1 MRGTLVT
8 LVMCEQSAARH
19 TPSARAGPTTSR
31 RSTPLIQGTIPKPDV
46 LTSEPIVL
54 EPRKGTLTLKAYA
67 PSILLA
73 EATFDGISL
82 FDEDV
87 AELRD
92 RALTLSRQRLTE
104 EGGLDV
110 ERWSEEYAVY
120 VVSEYD
126 GPPEELVDRDRMA
139 ALLKSERLPLDP
151 AEVDYTLSVRFK
163 YARHDLVVVDWD
175 GALVFDPE
183 GDVAW
188 AMELLELGNLQL
200 LRYRLL
206 DRELDGRLR
215 RVAQLVEEAGE
226 QMQAFFKA
234 SEIRRALGELM
245 RLRSQS
251 IADFQDVER
260 ETKLIGDWYAARLYE
275 QVTRRFRLDDWRR
288 AVKEK
293 LDGLASI
300 YATAADRFTVSWERR
315 ARWIELV
322 AWYVL
327 LIGWSILLVLDFYAR
342 GH

>member
-1 MRGTLVT
+1 MRGTIVT
-8 LVMCEQSAARH
+8 WVMCEQVAARH
-19 TPSARAGPTTSR
+19 TGRAPAGPTTGR
-31 RSTPLIQGTIPKPDV
+31 RSTPPVQGTIPKADV
-46 LTSEPIVL
+46 LTSEPILL

-67 PSILLA
+67 PGILLA
-73 EATFDGISL
+73 EAVFEGISL
-82 FDEDV
+82 FDDDV

-92 RALTLSRQRLTE
+92 GALALARQRLTE

-110 ERWSEEYAVY
+110 ERWSEEYSVY
-120 VVSEYD
+120 VVSEYQ
-126 GPPEELVDRDRMA
+126 GAPEELVDRERMA

-163 YARHDLVVVDWD
+163 YARHDLVIVDWD

-188 AMELLELGNLQL
+188 ATELLELGNLQL

-215 RVAQLVEEAGE
+215 RVTQLVDEAGE
-226 QMQAFFKA
+226 KMQAFFKA
-234 SEIRRALGELM
+234 SEIRRALGELL

-251 IADFQDVER
+251 IAEFQDVER
-260 ETKLIGDWYAARLYE
+260 EIKLIGDWYAARLYE
-275 QVTRRFRLDDWRR
+275 LVTRRFRLDDWRR

-315 ARWIELV
+315 ARWIELI

-327 LIGWSILLVLDFYAR
+327 LIGWSILLVLDFYSR
-342 GH
+342 GR